1 MPNSTPRPWRMFL
14 PLAIV
19 LLLAGLWSVYWFI
32 ASGIAE
38 DRLASERQR
47 LAAQGVTLACI
58 EERWGGYPFRFE
70 FSCTSPWITYA
81 GKAEAR
87 STKLLMV
94 ALAYAPWQVAALL
107 DGPTNLSAPGL
118 MPTEIT
124 HEKALAAV
132 TLDTSWQPSLS
143 VEVPTVSSDA
153 LGKAEKLMLFT
164 RPSASGGIDLALEG
178 SGISYLPEGK
188 PPVML
193 DSARMRGT
201 LTPDRVFRLD
211 SFELSQGELR
221 YWGSGSLALDA
232 DRRISGQIDTE
243 TNDLQALLAVAGP
256 QLGISDGK
264 LANLRTMLGLLG
276 EGAKASIIAKDGTL
290 YVGPFQVAE
299 LTPLY

>member
-1 MPNSTPRPWRMFL
+1 MPNSMPRPWRMFL
-14 PLAIV
+14 PLATV

-32 ASGIAE
+32 ASGVAQ
-38 DRLASERQR
+38 DRLASERQK
-47 LAAQGVTLACI
+47 LADRGVTLACT

-70 FSCTSPWITYA
+70 FSCSSPRVAYA
-81 GKAEAR
+81 GKVEGR
-87 STKLLMV
+87 SAKLLMV
-94 ALAYAPWQVAALL
+94 ALAYTPWQVAALV
-107 DGPTNLSAPGL
+107 DGPTVLSAPGL

-124 HEKALAAV
+124 HERALAAV
-132 TLDTSWQPSLS
+132 TLDESWQPSLS
-143 VEVPTVSSDA
+143 VEVPAASSEA

-164 RPSASGGIDLALEG
+164 RPSTSGGIELALQG
-178 SGISYLPEGK
+178 SGISYLPNGK
-188 PPVML
+188 PPVLL

-201 LTPDRVFRLD
+201 LTPDQIFKLD
-211 SFELSQGELR
+211 SFELSQGQLR

-243 TNDLQALLAVAGP
+243 TNDLRALLAVAGP

-276 EGAKASIIAKDGTL
+276 DGAKASIIAKDGAL

-299 LTPLY
+299 LRPLY

>member
-38 DRLASERQR
+38 DRLASERQK

-58 EERWGGYPFRFE
+58 EEKWGGYPFRFE
-70 FSCTSPWITYA
+70 FSCTSPGITYA
-81 GKAEAR
+81 GKVEAR
-87 STKLLMV
+87 SAKLLMV
-94 ALAYAPWQVAALL
+94 ALAYAPWQVAVLV

-124 HEKALAAV
+124 HERALAAV

-143 VEVPTVSSDA
+143 VEIPAVASGA
-153 LGKAEKLMLFT
+153 LGKAKKLMLFT
-164 RPSASGGIDLALEG
+164 RPAASGGIDLALEG
-178 SGISYLPEGK
+178 SGISYLPEDK

-201 LTPDRVFRLD
+201 LTPDHVFRLD

-276 EGAKASIIAKDGTL
+276 EGAKASIIAKDGAL
-290 YVGPFQVAE
+290 YVGPFQVSE
-299 LTPLY
+299 LRPLY